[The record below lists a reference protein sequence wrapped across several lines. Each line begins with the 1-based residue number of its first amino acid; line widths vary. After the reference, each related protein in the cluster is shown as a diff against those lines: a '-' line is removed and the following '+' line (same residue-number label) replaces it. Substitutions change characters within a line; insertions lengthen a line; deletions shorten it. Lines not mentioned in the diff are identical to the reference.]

1 MKELQ
6 FFKKVFSYYFTLTF
20 IATLF
25 LVVFC
30 QFEFEILFNFIEN
43 CLFAILILTP
53 SYYILNTRIRCFY
66 DLLVFT
72 VFSLTVLL
80 ESIYYL
86 LFQVFFS
93 ASSLFV
99 MLDSNI
105 GEANEFINFYL
116 GFKELFFIIS
126 FVAFALYFFNKLK
139 RLNRKLKPIT
149 VQSGLVYGLSIFALV
164 VYLKISKQIVYNFP
178 YLFTKSV
185 VEYYQTSKS
194 FDDYSTNNIGF
205 FSNVNTQN
213 ENDNSVFVLVLGEST
228 TRSHMQLYG
237 YGRSTNPLLSD
248 MSNELLV
255 YNDVISPHVLT
266 IESITKMLTLSNYEL
281 GYNQTSGSIIQLA
294 NAAGYDT
301 FWLSNQRPIGIFESL
316 ITKIALSAKQTKFLS
331 TAHGQHNRTL
341 DQVLIPELNEVLKTE
356 TSDPKFII
364 LHLMGTHFKYVN
376 RFPDSLNTAFKTPR
390 TNDDVNNRQM
400 IKDQYDRAV
409 LNNDYVISEVIN
421 SVKKYAKHSA
431 VLYVSDHGEELDNL
445 KRLGHNED
453 FATKSMYDIPLF
465 LWRSSEHKKTN
476 PLFFDAYRP
485 YMTDDLFHSLAEL
498 LKINAS
504 QVDSSRS
511 IFSKYFQM
519 RKRVIL
525 KTQDYDVKFKKQ
537 SSEISLKDETP

>member
-1 MKELQ
+1 M
-6 FFKKVFSYYFTLTF
+6 
-20 IATLF
+20 
-25 LVVFC
+25 
-30 QFEFEILFNFIEN
+30 
-43 CLFAILILTP
+43 
-53 SYYILNTRIRCFY
+53 
-66 DLLVFT
+66 
-72 VFSLTVLL
+72 
-80 ESIYYL
+80 
-86 LFQVFFS
+86 
-93 ASSLFV
+93 
-99 MLDSNI
+99 
-105 GEANEFINFYL
+105 
-116 GFKELFFIIS
+116 
-126 FVAFALYFFNKLK
+126 YFFNKLK
-139 RLNRKLKPIT
+139 RINRKLKPIT

-164 VYLKISKQIVYNFP
+164 VYLKISRQIVYNFP

-194 FDDYSTNNIGF
+194 FDDYSTNNVGF

-281 GYNQTSGSIIQLA
+281 EYNQTSGSIIQLA

-453 FATKSMYDIPLF
+453 FATKNMYDIPLF
-465 LWRSSEHKKTN
+465 LWRSSEHKTTN
-476 PLFFDAYRP
+476 PLFFDADRP

>member
-20 IATLF
+20 IATSF

-43 CLFAILILTP
+43 CLFAILILAP
-53 SYYILNTRIRCFY
+53 SYFILNKRIRCFY

-72 VFSLTVLL
+72 GFSLTVLF

-93 ASSLFV
+93 ASSVFV
-99 MLDSNI
+99 MMDSNFD
-105 GEANEFINFYL
+105 EANEFINFYL

-126 FVAFALYFFNKLK
+126 FGAFALYFFIKLNGLK
-139 RLNRKLKPIT
+139 RELKLIT
-149 VQSGLVYGLSIFALV
+149 FQSGIVYGLSMFALLA
-164 VYLKISKQIVYNFP
+164 YLKISKQIIYNFP
-178 YLFTKSV
+178 YLFTKSC
-185 VEYYQTSKS
+185 VEYYQTSRS
-194 FDDYSTNNIGF
+194 FDDYSTNNVGN
-205 FSNVNTQN
+205 FSNVNTKN
-213 ENDNSVFVLVLGEST
+213 ENENSVFVLILGEST

-266 IESITKMLTLSNYEL
+266 IESITKMLTLSNYESE
-281 GYNQTSGSIIQLA
+281 YKQTSGSILQLA
-294 NAAGYDT
+294 NAAGYGT

-341 DQVLIPELNEVLKTE
+341 DQVLLPELNEVLKIE
-356 TSDPKFII
+356 TADPKFIV

-376 RFPDSLNTAFKTPR
+376 RFPDSLNTAFKTSS
-390 TNDDVNNRQM
+390 TNDDVNKRQI

-445 KRLGHNED
+445 ERWGHNED

-465 LWRSSEHKKTN
+465 LWRSLEYKKSN
-476 PLFFDAYRP
+476 PLFFDANRP

-498 LKINAS
+498 LKINAN
-504 QVDSSRS
+504 QVDSTRS
-511 IFSKYFQM
+511 IFSKHFQM

-525 KTQDYDVKFKKQ
+525 QTQDYDVKFKKQ
-537 SSEISLKDETP
+537 NSEISLKDETP

>member
-20 IATLF
+20 IATSF

-43 CLFAILILTP
+43 CLFAILILIP

-99 MLDSNI
+99 MIDSNI

-139 RLNRKLKPIT
+139 RINRKLKPIT

-164 VYLKISKQIVYNFP
+164 VYLKISRQIVYNFP

-194 FDDYSTNNIGF
+194 FDDYSTNNVGF

-281 GYNQTSGSIIQLA
+281 EYNQTSGSIIQLA

-364 LHLMGTHFKYVN
+364 LHMMGTHFKYVN

-453 FATKSMYDIPLF
+453 FATKNMYDIPLF
-465 LWRSSEHKKTN
+465 LWRSSEHKTTN
-476 PLFFDAYRP
+476 PLFFDADRP